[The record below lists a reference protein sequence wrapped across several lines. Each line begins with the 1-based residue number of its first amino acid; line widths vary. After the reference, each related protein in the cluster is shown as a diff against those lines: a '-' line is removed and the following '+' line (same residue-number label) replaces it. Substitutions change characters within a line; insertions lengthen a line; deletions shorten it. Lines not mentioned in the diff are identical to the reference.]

1 MHRTLICVEKND
13 FRRLVD
19 ISRQYA
25 GGDLKKCYV
34 FNKKGYTA
42 EFYKEKIINGINCVI
57 FGWSKYDL
65 ILEGLQHGYDLTG
78 INCEINRMK
87 NGYILMEFEGEM
99 LVNFRERSKIDE
111 LKKAI
116 NIDRIVTKDDFSL
129 VYEEEEGEEFE

>member
-1 MHRTLICVEKND
+1 MHRKKWFSKIGRCIK
-13 FRRLVD
+13 
-19 ISRQYA
+19 QYA
-25 GGDLKKCYV
+25 GGDLRKCYV

-42 EFYKEKIINGINCVI
+42 EFYKEKTINGINCVI

-99 LVNFRERSKIDE
+99 LVNFKERSKIDE
-111 LKKAI
+111 LKKAV
-116 NIDRIVTKDDFSL
+116 NIDRIVTRDDFSL